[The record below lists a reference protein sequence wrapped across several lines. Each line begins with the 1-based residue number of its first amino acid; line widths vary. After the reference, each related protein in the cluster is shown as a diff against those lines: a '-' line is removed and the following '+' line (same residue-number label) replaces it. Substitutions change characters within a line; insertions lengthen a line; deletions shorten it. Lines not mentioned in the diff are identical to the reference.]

1 MIKPVASI
9 LVACMVPSFA
19 LAQQGQ
25 TPSDA
30 VQATVSLADVELTAR
45 ITYEVA
51 PGDTLGAI
59 AEEYGVSVEDIR
71 RWNRM
76 QSDRINVGQ
85 TLIIHTRGGSSSGG
99 ERVRSTYTVRSGDM
113 GSSIARRHGVSTAD
127 LQRWNRNVNLD
138 RLRIGQELVVYIEDS
153 STGSTGSP
161 QRGRLR
167 GGVQLE
173 SGTGYRVR
181 TPSRAFGTPSTV
193 SFIRNGIARVTA
205 RFIEVPDLMVH
216 DLSFQRGGSMRPH
229 ASHQNGLDA
238 DITYYRT
245 GAEDVC
251 TWEAMTPENIDA
263 RLNWYLFRTWME
275 LGVVE
280 YIFVNFELQ
289 QPLYDYA
296 LSRGVPEEELNDL
309 FEYPDRGSRG
319 IIRHE
324 PGHDDHFHI
333 RFRNVQ

>member
-1 MIKPVASI
+1 MVKTLSSL
-9 LVACMVPSFA
+9 LVVLMVPA
-19 LAQQGQ
+19 LASAQQMDGPYSSEM
-25 TPSDA
+25 TSI
-30 VQATVSLADVELTAR
+30 SLSDVELTAR

-59 AEEYGVSVEDIR
+59 AAQYRVSVADIR

-76 QSDRINVGQ
+76 SNDRINVGQ
-85 TLIIHTRGGSSSGG
+85 SLVIYTPGGSSSGG

-113 GSSIARRHGVSTAD
+113 GSSIARRNGVSTAD

-138 RLRIGQELVVYIEDS
+138 RLRIGQELVIYIEDS

-167 GGVQLE
+167 SGVLLE
-173 SGTGYRVR
+173 NGTGFRVR
-181 TPSRAFGTPSTV
+181 NPSRAYGTPSTV

-205 RFIEVPDLMVH
+205 RFVEVPDLVVH

-238 DITYYRT
+238 DITYYRF
-245 GAEDVC
+245 GVEDVC
-251 TWEAMTPENIDA
+251 SWEDATPENIDP

-275 LGVVE
+275 QGVVE

-289 QPLYDYA
+289 GPIYDYA
-296 LSRGVPEEELNDL
+296 LSRGVPEDELNDL
-309 FEYPDRGSRG
+309 FEYPERGSRG
-319 IIRHE
+319 VIRHE

-333 RFRNVQ
+333 RFRNVE